1 MRERRLVLFGVG
13 YKTIYLRM
21 TSLKVQLTQDS
32 TISLSTTDKTANS
45 KDSVKIT
52 ITKDEI
58 IRGPE
63 KGILKKTQVSLTVE
77 EYNLLK
83 LSLPALDGILHY
95 YACSKQFH
103 N

>member
-1 MRERRLVLFGVG
+1 MA
-13 YKTIYLRM
+13 
-21 TSLKVQLTQDS
+21 SLKVQLAKDS
-32 TISLSTTDKTANS
+32 TISLSTTDNSNS
-45 KDSVKIT
+45 KDSIKIT

-63 KGILKKTQVSLTVE
+63 KGIIKKTQVILTVE

-83 LSLPALDGILHY
+83 LSLPALDGILNY
-95 YACSKQFH
+95 YACTKQFY

>member
-1 MRERRLVLFGVG
+1 MA
-13 YKTIYLRM
+13 
-21 TSLKVQLTQDS
+21 SLKVQLAKDS
-32 TISLSTTDKTANS
+32 TISLSTTENS
-45 KDSVKIT
+45 NAKDSIKIT

-83 LSLPALDGILHY
+83 LSLPALDGILNYH
-95 YACSKQFH
+95 ACTKQFF